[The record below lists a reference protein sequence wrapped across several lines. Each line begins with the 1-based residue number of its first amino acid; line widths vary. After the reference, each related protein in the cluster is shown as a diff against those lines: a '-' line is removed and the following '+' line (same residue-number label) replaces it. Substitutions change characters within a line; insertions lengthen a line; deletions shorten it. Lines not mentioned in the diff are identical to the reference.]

1 MPQSSRLV
9 LLEKFLANNFVF
21 SDVEDST
28 SVPLNRGGMANLTLL
43 RILLSIRKMSRDSSF
58 WELMD
63 SFVLLAYTSLAASR
77 TLLQRLLDFLYFG
90 FRRCTML
97 VETEKVISMN
107 YGSSTNSWKLW
118 RWMRLDLILTMR
130 NICISS
136 NLNPLTKLTKFTEV
150 KDTLTQSISQ
160 MITKT
165 IPISTRIVISYLIG
179 QKKVGP
185 NLRIFSQPTKSKGH
199 L

>member
-43 RILLSIRKMSRDSSF
+43 RILLAIRQMSRDSGF

-97 VETEKVISMN
+97 VETEK
-107 YGSSTNSWKLW
+107 
-118 RWMRLDLILTMR
+118 
-130 NICISS
+130 
-136 NLNPLTKLTKFTEV
+136 
-150 KDTLTQSISQ
+150 
-160 MITKT
+160 
-165 IPISTRIVISYLIG
+165 
-179 QKKVGP
+179 
-185 NLRIFSQPTKSKGH
+185 
-199 L
+199 